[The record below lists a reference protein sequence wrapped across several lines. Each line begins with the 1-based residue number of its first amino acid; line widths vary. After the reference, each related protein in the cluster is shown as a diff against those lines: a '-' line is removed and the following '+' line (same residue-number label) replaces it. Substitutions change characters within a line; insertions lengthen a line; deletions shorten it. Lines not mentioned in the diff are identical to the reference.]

1 MADDGS
7 LLSRNLGRRKLISY
21 QGSIGGLYRIYI
33 PNLLLTIVTLGI
45 WRFWGVTR
53 MRRYVWANTEMDGD
67 RFEYDGTGLQLF
79 LSFLL
84 AGLVL
89 VGMVVVA
96 GVVAVLLGR
105 YNRVLAGL
113 PVAVLYL
120 AIMILGLSAPFSA
133 QRYRLSHSLW
143 RGIRGG
149 MAGSAIQYGMRS
161 LAYFL
166 FAGVTLYQL
175 LPWATLR
182 LRERLINASY
192 LGDLQFT
199 SHGRAWRLYF
209 VFLATFI
216 GVIALAAVIALSVWT
231 LDAAGLQAM
240 SAMARV
246 PRGTPPDPE
255 LVVLSRHTIYYVLA
269 GYAALAVGG
278 ALISCAYTAAFWRHL
293 LGHTS
298 LGGLDLGSDVRALD
312 VLALAAGNLAILVC
326 TLGLGAPV
334 VVHRNLRFTA
344 RHLLVTGV
352 LDSAAIRQSDRV
364 VSGMGEGMFQQLDA
378 GAGLV

>member
-1 MADDGS
+1 MAGDG
-7 LLSRNLGRRKLISY
+7 LRLPAEVGRRKLISY
-21 QGSIGGLYRIYI
+21 QGSVGGLYRIYI

-45 WRFWGVTR
+45 WRFWGLTR
-53 MRRYVWANTEMDGD
+53 MRRYVWANTEMEGD

-89 VGMVVVA
+89 AGMVVVA
-96 GVVAVLLGR
+96 GLLALLLSR
-105 YNRVLAGL
+105 YNRALATL
-113 PVAVLYL
+113 PVAVLYFMTIVL
-120 AIMILGLSAPFSA
+120 ALSAPFSA

-161 LAYFL
+161 LAYYL
-166 FAGVTLYQL
+166 LAGITLYQL
-175 LPWATLR
+175 LPWAALR

-199 SHGRAWRLYF
+199 SRGRAWRLYF

-216 GVIALAAVIALSVWT
+216 GVIALAAFIALSVWT

-240 SAMARV
+240 GAMARV

-255 LVVLSRHTIYYVLA
+255 LVILSRHTIYYILG
-269 GYAALAVGG
+269 GYLALAVGG

-298 LGGLDLGSDVRALD
+298 LGGLDMGSDVRALD
-312 VLALAAGNLAILVC
+312 VLALVAGNFAILVC

-334 VVHRNLRFTA
+334 MVHRNLRFTA